1 MLSARSIKTSS
12 VTRNAA
18 ALNLKRSIATSYGK
32 TQYTSLS
39 NGVTVATESNPE
51 AKSATLGLW
60 VGAGSTSEN
69 PYNNGVSGLLNNV
82 IVNSNQAEFNKA
94 GLKFGANVA
103 KEYSSFFTQGLKGS
117 LPQAIELLNSK
128 VAQAELNAEYVLKQ
142 REITAKQLEAFEESN
157 HAGRVFEHLHATAF
171 QNTPLALPTR
181 GTAETV
187 SDLIVQDLEKF
198 HSKNFV
204 SGNAVV
210 VATGDVKH
218 EDVVALVE
226 KKLQLASGAAPEINA
241 GKFLGSEVRLRDD
254 TLPAAWIAIAHE
266 GEAATS
272 PNYYVAQVAA
282 EIFGSF
288 NGAEP
293 ISKNLGTKLSNI
305 VSENHLADKYNHFS
319 ASYKTAGLWGFAVE
333 TSNVHS
339 IDDLT
344 HFTLKEWN
352 RLSVS
357 ITAAEV
363 ARGKQLLKN
372 KLLFSLNTPLAV
384 AEDIGSKVITSGRR
398 ASVEE
403 AFAAIDK
410 VDVSAIKSWAGA
422 KLWDQDI
429 AIAGTG
435 QIEGLF
441 DYMRLRN
448 DTSMMRW

>member
-1 MLSARSIKTSS
+1 MLSARSIKQSTVS
-12 VTRNAA
+12 
-18 ALNLKRSIATSYGK
+18 LNLKRTFATAYGK

-39 NGVTVATESNPE
+39 NGITIATESNPD

-69 PYNNGVSGLLNNV
+69 PYNNGVSGLLNQV

-94 GLKFGANVA
+94 GLKFGSNVA
-103 KEYSSFFTQGLKGS
+103 KEYTSFFTQGLKGS

-142 REITAKQLEAFEESN
+142 REITAKQLEAFEETN

-181 GTAETV
+181 GTVETV
-187 SDLIVQDLEKF
+187 SDLIAQDLEKF
-198 HSKNFV
+198 HKKNYV
-204 SGNAVV
+204 AGNTVV

-226 KKLQLASGAAPEINA
+226 KKLQIAAGSVPEISA

-254 TLPAAWIAIAHE
+254 TLPAAYIAIAHE
-266 GEAATS
+266 GEAINS

-282 EIFGSF
+282 EIFGSY
-288 NGAEP
+288 NGVEP
-293 ISKNLGTKLSNI
+293 ISKNLGTKLSGT
-305 VSENHLADKYNHFS
+305 VSEFHLADTYNHFS
-319 ASYKTAGLWGFAVE
+319 ASYKTAGLWGYAAE
-333 TSNVHS
+333 TSNVGN
-339 IDDLT
+339 IDDLV

-352 RLSVS
+352 RLTIS
-357 ITAAEV
+357 ISPAEV

-372 KLLFSLNTPLAV
+372 KLLFSLNSPLAV
-384 AEDIGSKVITSGRR
+384 AEDIGSKVVTVGRR

-403 AFAAIDK
+403 AIAAIEK
-410 VDVSAIKSWAGA
+410 VDVAAVKKWAGA

-429 AIAGTG
+429 AVAGTG
-435 QIEGLF
+435 QIEGLL

-448 DTSMMRW
+448 ETSMMRW